1 MKIVFMGSPDFAL
14 PSLQALNNNE
24 NVDVLAVFS
33 QPAKKQGRKMQ
44 LKDTVVA
51 TYAKENDL
59 PVHTPVK
66 LDAEQ
71 VEILKDYNPDV
82 ICVVAYGLLLPESVL
97 NVAPC
102 INVHPSSLPRFRG
115 AAPLQHT
122 LISGDKETDLCI
134 MAMEKGLDTGDVYKR
149 ISYELAED
157 TYLNTHHDKMSSEGA
172 VHLLDVVLNWKEYQD
187 KGVKQIEDGVIYAH
201 KIDKQTQTLDFSKTA
216 TDLYN
221 LVRGLSPVPGGI
233 VSFNDIKYK
242 IYKTQVLEQDHS
254 YKAGEVVSADRQS
267 GLVVACSKD
276 LLRLEIIQK
285 PGKGKMKDIDLLNG
299 LQINIGDCFE

>member
-1 MKIVFMGSPDFAL
+1 MGSPDFAL

-24 NVDVLAVFS
+24 NVEVLAVFS

-51 TYAKENDL
+51 AYAKENNL

-71 VEILKDYNPDV
+71 VEILKQYNPDV

-97 NVAPC
+97 NVATC

-122 LISGDKETDLCI
+122 LIAGDTDTDLCI

-149 ISYELAED
+149 INYELSED
-157 TYLNTHHDKMSSEGA
+157 TYLDTHHDKMSSEGS
-172 VHLLDVVLNWKEYQD
+172 VHLLDVVLNWDEYKD
-187 KGVKQIEDGVIYAH
+187 KGVKQVEDGVIYAH
-201 KIDKQTQTLDFSKTA
+201 KIDKETQTLDFSKTA
-216 TDLYN
+216 TELYN

-233 VSFNDIKYK
+233 VTFDGVKYK
-242 IYKTQVLEQDHS
+242 IYKTQIIKQEHS
-254 YKAGEVVSADRQS
+254 YKAGEVVFADRKN
-267 GLVVACSKD
+267 GLVVACAKD
-276 LLRLEIIQK
+276 LLRLETIQK

-299 LQINIGDCFE
+299 LQINIGDCFD

>member
-1 MKIVFMGSPDFAL
+1 MRIVFMGSPDFAL

-24 NVDVLAVFS
+24 NVEVLAVFS

-51 TYAKENDL
+51 AYAKENNL

-71 VEILKDYNPDV
+71 VEILKQYNPDV

-97 NVAPC
+97 NVATC

-122 LISGDKETDLCI
+122 LIAGDTDTDLCI

-149 ISYELAED
+149 INYELSED
-157 TYLNTHHDKMSSEGA
+157 TYLDTHHDKMSSEGS
-172 VHLLDVVLNWKEYQD
+172 VHLLDVVLNWDEYKD
-187 KGVKQIEDGVIYAH
+187 KGVKQVEDGVIYAH
-201 KIDKQTQTLDFSKTA
+201 KIDKETQTLDFSKTA
-216 TDLYN
+216 TELYN

-233 VSFNDIKYK
+233 VTFDGVKYK
-242 IYKTQVLEQDHS
+242 IYKTQIIKQEHS
-254 YKAGEVVSADRQS
+254 YKAGEVVFADRKN
-267 GLVVACSKD
+267 GLVVACAKD
-276 LLRLEIIQK
+276 LLRLETIQK

-299 LQINIGDCFE
+299 LQINIGDCFD